1 MVLGGPVLLGALGIA
16 AAIVLSLLG
25 AVLGITSS
33 SPSIG
38 GAMTERKDQASKMI
52 ISTVLA
58 EALGIYGLIIAF
70 LGLSWYTGFFPD
82 DINNPAFEDGAPTLF
97 VAGLI
102 MGFAALFAGLA
113 IGYAGASNAK
123 ATAEDPDLFVMS
135 LIPVVLGEA
144 LAIYGLI
151 ISFLMVSAL
160 P

>member
-1 MVLGGPVLLGALGIA
+1 MLGGPICCGALGIA
-16 AAIVLSLLG
+16 AAIILSLLG
-25 AVLGITSS
+25 ASLGISSS

-38 GAMTERKDQASKMI
+38 GAMTERKTEAPKMV

-70 LGLSWYTGFFPD
+70 LGLSWYTGFFPSD
-82 DINNPAFEDGAPTLF
+82 TNNPAFEDGAPTLL

-113 IGYAGASNAK
+113 IGYAGTSNAK

-151 ISFLMVSAL
+151 ISFLMVSSL

>member
-1 MVLGGPVLLGALGIA
+1 MVLGGPVIAGALGIA
-16 AAIVLSLLG
+16 IAIILSLLG
-25 AVLGITSS
+25 AVIGITSAS
-33 SPSIG
+33 SSIG
-38 GAMTERKDQASKMI
+38 GAMTERKDQASKMV

-82 DINNPAFEDGAPTLF
+82 DINNPAFEDGATTLL

-123 ATAEDPDLFVMS
+123 TTAEDPDLFVMS

-151 ISFLMVSAL
+151 ISFLMVSSL